1 MNFHNIRFPL
11 EIAFGSS
18 GGPERRTDII
28 TLASGHEERNTQ
40 WRSSRRRYNAGY
52 GVRSLDDIHEIIH
65 FFEARRGRLHGF
77 RWRDPMDWKSCAPSA
92 QPSITDQVIGV
103 GDGTKKTFPLI
114 KTYRSAISSWERII
128 TKPVLGT
135 VKVANAGRVLI
146 EEIDFTVNFIT
157 GEIIFNDQ
165 HIPAN
170 GARITAGFEF
180 DVPVRFDTDYL
191 EIDLTAFHAGQIPEI
206 PLVEIR

>member
-1 MNFHNIRFPL
+1 MKSATRNGDHLDAAIMPVMASARLMTFTKSSTSLKPAAAACTDFAGGIRWIGNHARLQRSPPSP
-11 EIAFGSS
+11 I
-18 GGPERRTDII
+18 
-28 TLASGHEERNTQ
+28 
-40 WRSSRRRYNAGY
+40 RSS
-52 GVRSLDDIHEIIH
+52 VREMAPKKL
-65 FFEARRGRLHGF
+65 F
-77 RWRDPMDWKSCAPSA
+77 R
-92 QPSITDQVIGV
+92 
-103 GDGTKKTFPLI
+103 LI